1 MEFFYH
7 GTLTLNEEF
16 EMAASNHSDRK
27 SSVNNGHTRVKTPRI
42 PLDMPGR
49 YTTGNVLA
57 VTGWSHSTLYNRIN
71 TLKFPAPK
79 KDGGMNYWDTSILRE
94 ALGL

>member
-1 MEFFYH
+1 M
-7 GTLTLNEEF
+7 TDSILLTRK
-16 EMAASNHSDRK
+16 AS
-27 SSVNNGHTRVKTPRI
+27 SSHTRVKPPRI

-57 VTGWSHSTLYNRIN
+57 VTGWSHSTLYNRIKAG
-71 TLKFPAPK
+71 KFPAPK
-79 KDGGMNYWDTSILRE
+79 KDGPAMNYWDTDTVRE

>member
-1 MEFFYH
+1 MSEP
-7 GTLTLNEEF
+7 TRNT
-16 EMAASNHSDRK
+16 
-27 SSVNNGHTRVKTPRI
+27 SSGHTRVKTPRI

-57 VTGWSHSTLYNRIN
+57 VTGWSHSTLYNRIKDS
-71 TLKFPAPK
+71 KFPAPK
-79 KDGGMNYWDTSILRE
+79 KDGAMNYWDTSVVSA

>member
-1 MEFFYH
+1 
-7 GTLTLNEEF
+7 
-16 EMAASNHSDRK
+16 MAASQESPRK
-27 SSVNNGHTRVKTPRI
+27 KSTGHTRVKKPSI

-71 TLKFPAPK
+71 EFKFPAPK
-79 KDGGMNYWDTSILRE
+79 KDGSMNYWDTSVVRE

>member
-1 MEFFYH
+1 M
-7 GTLTLNEEF
+7 TVSIART
-16 EMAASNHSDRK
+16 RK
-27 SSVNNGHTRVKTPRI
+27 PSGGHTRAKTPRI

-57 VTGWSHSTLYNRIN
+57 VTGWSHSTLYNRI
-71 TLKFPAPK
+71 KDGRFPAPK
-79 KDGGMNYWDTSILRE
+79 KDGPAMNYWDTDTVRE

>member
-1 MEFFYH
+1 
-7 GTLTLNEEF
+7 
-16 EMAASNHSDRK
+16 MAVSIARTRK
-27 SSVNNGHTRVKTPRI
+27 PSSGHTRVKIPRI

-57 VTGWSHSTLYNRIN
+57 VTGWSHSTLYSRIKE
-71 TLKFPAPK
+71 LKFPTPK
-79 KDGGMNYWDTSILRE
+79 KDGSLNYWDTSVVRE